1 MSAGEQAASKL
12 ELPRVRHLEPQTTLA
27 ADVIVTDDPRA
38 ALVLA
43 QGLCSRPR
51 MFNHARG
58 LWGYVGTTAGGRPLA
73 VQSAGIGSA
82 SVATVCC
89 ELVALGAQRLVGI
102 WGCAGLDHQTPGQL
116 VTVARLVAPDPV
128 SSTLLDGYEPRPDAR
143 LLEHLAD
150 AGATPVPCATSPLPY
165 EPTVANRGRW
175 LELGASVVDLG
186 AAALLAVASWTRVP
200 AAALLFVDAV
210 PADGA
215 AELLSASERERA
227 LEAAGQAALAAL
239 AA

>member
-1 MSAGEQAASKL
+1 MSAGEQAASRL
-12 ELPRVRHLEPQTTLA
+12 DLPRVRHLEPQTALA

-43 QGLCSRPR
+43 QALCRRPR

-58 LWGYVGTTAGGRPLA
+58 LWGYVGTTAAGRPLT
-73 VQSAGIGSA
+73 VQSVGIGSA

-102 WGCAGLDHQTPGQL
+102 WGCAGLTHAVPGEL
-116 VTVARLVAPDPV
+116 MTVARLVTPDPV
-128 SSTLLDGYEPRPDAR
+128 SSTVLDGCEPRPDAR
-143 LLEHLAD
+143 LLEQLAR
-150 AGATPVPCATSPLPY
+150 AGAKPVPCATSPLPF
-165 EPTVANRGRW
+165 EPTLANRGAW
-175 LELGASVVDLG
+175 LERGARVVDLG
-186 AAALLAVASWTRVP
+186 AAALLAVAGRTRVP
-200 AAALLFVDAV
+200 AAALLFVEAV

-227 LEAAGQAALAAL
+227 LEAAARAALTALAA
-239 AA
+239 